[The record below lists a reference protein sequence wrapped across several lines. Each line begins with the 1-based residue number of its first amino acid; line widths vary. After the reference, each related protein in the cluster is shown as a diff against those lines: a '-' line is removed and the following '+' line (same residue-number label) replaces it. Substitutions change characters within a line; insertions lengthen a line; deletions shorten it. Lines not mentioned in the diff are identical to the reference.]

1 MGRHGEKGRS
11 RFLKPPRFEHVFG
24 ELLRCA
30 RRSCAPRDP
39 IGVAAPHHNTRP
51 APSHI
56 PKPRLIV
63 STLAHSPALSN
74 RTHIILSALRASL
87 KFTARP
93 PLAQGHDEPSMTERC
108 EHFTSFSGVFPFKC
122 YSSAGLGDT
131 ILCALARPR
140 LHRPAPSTPS
150 RHLSPQ
156 PREYMLFSD
165 RPDLFS
171 LCVLHRCSTGHGMRV
186 HRQPQLFPAL
196 FRLGWLE
203 GRLRWSEVPRGDAL
217 PTNCVLS
224 VYAWGAGVQK
234 HPVDVLGG

>member
-1 MGRHGEKGRS
+1 MS
-11 RFLKPPRFEHVFG
+11 TV
-24 ELLRCA
+24 A
-30 RRSCAPRDP
+30 R
-39 IGVAAPHHNTRP
+39 
-51 APSHI
+51 
-56 PKPRLIV
+56 
-63 STLAHSPALSN
+63 SPALSN
-74 RTHIILSALRASL
+74 HTRIILIVRRTALAC
-87 KFTARP
+87 TARP
-93 PLAQGHDEPSMTERC
+93 PLVQAHDAPSFTKGY
-108 EHFTSFSGVFPFKC
+108 EHLKSLSGALRFKC

-203 GRLRWSEVPRGDAL
+203 GRLRWSEVPRGDVL

>member
-1 MGRHGEKGRS
+1 M
-11 RFLKPPRFEHVFG
+11 PTV
-24 ELLRCA
+24 
-30 RRSCAPRDP
+30 
-39 IGVAAPHHNTRP
+39 
-51 APSHI
+51 
-56 PKPRLIV
+56 
-63 STLAHSPALSN
+63 AHSPAPSN
-74 RTHIILSALRASL
+74 HTLIILTAPRTSLKRTSCSPLIQGGDAPSLTKRNEHLKSLSGALR
-87 KFTARP
+87 
-93 PLAQGHDEPSMTERC
+93 
-108 EHFTSFSGVFPFKC
+108 FKC